1 MKNLII
7 SILGNP
13 FFRNAAQNKAIKK
26 IAFRYVASEDSQS
39 TINIVKEL
47 INKNFFITISFL
59 GEHFNNKDKVEEYL
73 KEILNLIKT
82 INENNLFKNVS
93 ISLKLSSLGLLFDFE
108 YTLDNLSRILE
119 ISNNVRVHIDME
131 DSSLIDDTFKIFD
144 ILKYERKYPNL
155 DITLQAYL
163 YRTDRDLNEKILA
176 KQTTNNL
183 LIRLCKG
190 AYRESYDKIFPN
202 KKGIN
207 ENYLKLA
214 MKLMD
219 NIDKVYPAFATHD
232 INIIKKIQ
240 NYAHLKGINFDKFE
254 FQMLYGVLPKLQNK
268 IVSEGYRLR
277 LYLPYGKNWYDYI
290 IRRIAEKPS
299 NILYL
304 LFSILPEKENN

>member
-7 SILGNP
+7 SLLNNP
-13 FFRNAAQNKAIKK
+13 FLKSIAQSKAIKK
-26 IAFRYVASEDSQS
+26 LAFRYVAAEDLQN
-39 TINIVKEL
+39 TINIIKEL
-47 INKNFFITISFL
+47 INKNFFITVSFL

-73 KEILNLIKT
+73 TEIYSLIKN
-82 INENNLFKNVS
+82 INENDLSKNVS

-108 YTLDNLSRILE
+108 YTLDNLSKILD
-119 ISNNVRVHIDME
+119 ISGNVKIHIDME

-144 ILKYERKYPNL
+144 ILKYEKKYSNL

-176 KQTTNNL
+176 KQNTNNL

-190 AYRESYDKIFPN
+190 AYKESYDKIFPN
-202 KKGIN
+202 KKSIN

-214 MKLMD
+214 MKLID
-219 NIDKVYPAFATHD
+219 NIDKIYPAFATHD
-232 INIIKKIQ
+232 INLIKKIQ
-240 NYAHLKGINFDKFE
+240 NYAHLKGVSYDKFE

-268 IVSEGYRLR
+268 IISEGYRLR

-304 LFSILPEKENN
+304 LFSFLPEKNS